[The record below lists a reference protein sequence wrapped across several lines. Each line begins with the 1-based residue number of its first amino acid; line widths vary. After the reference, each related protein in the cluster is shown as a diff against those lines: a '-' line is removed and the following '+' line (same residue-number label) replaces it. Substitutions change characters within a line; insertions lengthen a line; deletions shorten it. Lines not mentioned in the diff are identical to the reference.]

1 MIRLLDRCKQET
13 TATGTGNLTLGSTP
27 SGYRALTSVYAA
39 SERFF
44 YVVEGQGTSEW
55 EIGYGYLSASD
66 LVREQPLAGSAATP
80 VSFSSGTKNVFV
92 AHEGKLSASA
102 FTRLFGD
109 GSDGD
114 LSISAGTTAITQNM
128 NYRNL
133 SISGTG
139 LLVTNGWKVRV
150 QGTLDVSQATVTRAI
165 TNAGATGGAGAAG
178 GTAGAVSAL
187 TGANTVGRAGAGG
200 AGGAGGTAAGS
211 NGTAASNLAVSNG
224 GPGGLSGA
232 GGAGSG
238 GAGGAA
244 AVGGSV
250 SAFTRFSADEP
261 LMRENAGVVSHIMGG
276 AGGGGGGGGGGD
288 GTAGGGGGAGG
299 NGGGV
304 IDLNCAVLKISSS
317 TVAGVIEST
326 GGFGGD
332 GGTPA
337 AGNRG
342 GGGGG
347 SGAGGGYIHL
357 VAGTVIGSKSGALA
371 APGGGGGAGGAPSG
385 TGVTGAGGAGG
396 YGGTIHYF
404 NLTAGTRTETIG
416 SAGGAAAGAAG
427 GAGGAC
433 SSGV

>member
-13 TATGTGNLTLGSTP
+13 TATGTGNLTLGTTP

-44 YVVEGQGTSEW
+44 YVIEGQSTSEW

-92 AHEGKLSASA
+92 AHEGKLSAGA
-102 FTRLFGD
+102 FVRLFGD

-114 LSISAGTTAITQNM
+114 LSISAGTTVITQNK

-150 QGTLDVSQATVTRAI
+150 QGVFDVSQATITRAV
-165 TNAGATGGAGAAG
+165 TNAGGGGG
-178 GTAGAVSAL
+178 DGLPNGTAGAAASL
-187 TGANTVGRAGAGG
+187 TGANTVGRAGGG
-200 AGGAGGTAAGS
+200 AAGGAGGTAAGS
-211 NGTAASNLAVSNG
+211 AGSAASNLAVSNG
-224 GPGGLSGA
+224 GPGALSGG

-238 GAGGAA
+238 GAGGAGST
-244 AVGGSV
+244 GGSV
-250 SAFTRFSADEP
+250 SGFTHFSADEP

-276 AGGGGGGGGGGD
+276 AGGAGGGGGGGD

-304 IDLNCAVLKISSS
+304 IDLNCAVLKVSSS
-317 TVAGVIEST
+317 TVAGVVEST
-326 GGFGGD
+326 GGGGGA
-332 GGTPA
+332 GGAPA

-347 SGAGGGYIHL
+347 AGAGGGYIHM
-357 VAGTVIGSKSGALA
+357 VAGTVIGSKSGALI
-371 APGGGGGAGGAPSG
+371 APGGLGGAGGAKTG
-385 TGVTGAGGAGG
+385 TGVAGTGGGGG

-404 NLTAGTRTETIG
+404 NLTAGTRTEVIG
-416 SAGGAAAGAAG
+416 TAGNAAAGTVG
-427 GAGGAC
+427 GAGGTC
-433 SSGV
+433 SCDV